1 MPSRIEPGISATIV
15 APVARAIAELGLNAG
30 VQPDGVEAVVPG
42 GTADALL
49 DAAAV
54 ALKDDALGLN
64 IARRLPLGSFGTLDY
79 AMVTSATLREGL
91 RRMTRYY
98 AIATQRVTVKLEE
111 SGGTATLAFT
121 RKPGLRHS
129 RHWLELSFCVIT
141 ERMRQTVGRKLDLS
155 EVQFAHPAP
164 ASTQVH
170 DEYFGIRVQF
180 DAPADRLSFNAK
192 LLDLPL
198 RTAAES
204 LAELLD
210 AKMRALAPLQD
221 GADPYLDRVRRVVT
235 DLLNEREASLAA
247 ALGRLK
253 VTRRTLQRELARRG
267 TSHSALLDDARRV
280 RGLELLDSGGMT
292 VAEVSDALGF
302 SEPSSFFRAF
312 RRWTGQSPKA
322 LIKSKRR

>member
-15 APVARAIAELGLNAG
+15 APVARALAELGLHAG
-30 VQPDGVEAVVPG
+30 GPQPDAQTVIPG

-111 SGGTATLAFT
+111 AGGTATLAFT
-121 RKPGLRHS
+121 RKPGLKHS
-129 RHWLELSFCVIT
+129 RHWLELSFGVIT
-141 ERMRQTVGRKLDLS
+141 ERMRQTVGRKLDLG
-155 EVQFAHPAP
+155 EVLFTHPPPLDTRVHDDYFGIKVQFAA
-164 ASTQVH
+164 AT
-170 DEYFGIRVQF
+170 
-180 DAPADRLSFNAK
+180 DRLSFNAR

-204 LAELLD
+204 LAEILD

-221 GADPYLDRVRRVVT
+221 GADAYLDRVRRVVT
-235 DLLNEREASLAA
+235 ELLSEREASLAA
-247 ALGRLK
+247 ALSRLK
-253 VTRRTLQRELARRG
+253 ITRRTLQRELARRG
-267 TSHSALLDDARRV
+267 TSHSALLDDARRL
-280 RGLELLDSGGMT
+280 RGLELLDSGDMT

-322 LIKSKRR
+322 LIKSKRK